1 MTIKALSR
9 GTLIAAGL
17 ASGAAFAE
25 SQDLPY
31 VYGRIDMSINSTELG
46 EGGRTTNTN
55 SNASRL
61 GVQNTHALQDG
72 LSVFYRL
79 EYEVNPDERLRSS
92 DRGMLRQRNSVIGL
106 KGGFGKVFFGVHD
119 TPMKKAELKVDLFSD
134 YHLADIDEVLAGQ
147 DRTSDTISYV
157 SPEFSGFKGWLM
169 LIPGD
174 DASGEPGEDAGGGAD
189 AVSGDGVADG
199 ISGSLTY
206 RGKDLQAALAYNSDV
221 DGLDLIRISAQY
233 GIGPVTLG
241 ALLQQAE
248 LTEGQGEDGI
258 GFVISGA
265 LKLTPVDVLKLQ
277 FTDADDSSVEASPG
291 SSMVT
296 LGWDRKL
303 AKSTKLYAYY
313 SARSN
318 DDPEEEF
325 STIGLGIQHKF
336 GKDK

>member
-1 MTIKALSR
+1 MTFKALSR
-9 GTLIAAGL
+9 GTMIAAGL

-25 SQDLPY
+25 SNDLPY
-31 VYGRIDMSINSTELG
+31 VYGRIDLSVNSTELG
-46 EGGRTTNTN
+46 QGDRTINTN

-61 GVQNTHALQDG
+61 GVQNTHDLKDG

-92 DRGMLRQRNSVIGL
+92 DRGMLRQRNSVVGL

-157 SPEFSGFKGWLM
+157 SPEFRGFKGWLM

-174 DASGEPGEDAGGGAD
+174 DESGDPGVDSGGGSD

-199 ISGSLTY
+199 LSVSLTY
-206 RGKDLQAALAYNSDV
+206 DNNKLSAAVAYNSDV
-221 DGLDLIRISAQY
+221 DGLDLIRVSGQY
-233 GIGPVTLG
+233 GIGPITLG
-241 ALLQQAE
+241 ALIQQAE
-248 LTEGQGEDGI
+248 LAQGQAEDGL
-258 GFVISGA
+258 GFVISGS
-265 LKLTPVDVLKLQ
+265 LKLTASDVLKLQ
-277 FTDADDSSVEASPG
+277 YTNADDASVEASPG
-291 SSMVT
+291 SSMMT

-313 SARSN
+313 SERNN
-318 DDPEEEF
+318 DDPAEEF
-325 STIGLGIQHKF
+325 STLGLGIQHKF